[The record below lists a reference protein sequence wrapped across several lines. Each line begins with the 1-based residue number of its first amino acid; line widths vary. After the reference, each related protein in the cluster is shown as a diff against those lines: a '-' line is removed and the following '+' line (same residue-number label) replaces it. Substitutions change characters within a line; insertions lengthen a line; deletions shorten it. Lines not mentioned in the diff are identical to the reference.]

1 MAESMNEVKHR
12 IASTKNTRQITEAMQ
27 MVQTVK
33 LNQIQGQTA
42 TYNEYVAKI
51 KAVVM
56 HLAESHLLDSQAP
69 SKTQDQGKKG
79 PTAYLV
85 ITSDRGMVGSYNS
98 NALRGTN
105 RFIADHTPNADDYVI
120 LAVGG
125 TGADF
130 YKKNGANVAYEY
142 RGVSDIPTFQ
152 EVKGIVKTITQMYND
167 QLFSELYVC
176 YNHFVNRVRSDFRVE
191 KLLPMD
197 RESIEQS
204 MSGADG
210 AGASIKTEALTAEYE
225 VEPSEQEVL
234 HAILP
239 QYSESLVYGAILDAK
254 TAEHSSSSMA
264 MKAATD
270 NADDL
275 ISSLELKYNRARQAA
290 ITTEITEITGGQE
303 ALNH

>member
-1 MAESMNEVKHR
+1 MAGMNEVKHR
-12 IASTKNTRQITEAMQ
+12 IASTKSTRQITEAME

-33 LNQIQGQTA
+33 LNQIQGQTE
-42 TYNEYVAKI
+42 TYNTYVSKI
-51 KAVVM
+51 KSVVM
-56 HLAESHLLDSQAP
+56 HLAQSHMLDNHKP
-69 SKTQDQGKKG
+69 SRNKADNSKGK
-79 PTAYLV
+79 TAYLV

-98 NALRGTN
+98 SVLRGTN
-105 RFIADHTPNADDYVI
+105 RFIEQHTPNQDDYVI
-120 LAVGG
+120 MAVGG

-130 YKKNGANVAYEY
+130 YKKNGANIAYEY
-142 RGVSDIPTFQ
+142 RGVSDIPTFN
-152 EVKGIVKTITQMYND
+152 EVKGIVKAVSQMYND
-167 QLFSELYVC
+167 GVFTELYVC
-176 YNHFVNRVRSDFRVE
+176 YNHFVNRVKSDYRAE

-204 MSGADG
+204 MNGAEG
-210 AGASIKTEALTAEYE
+210 AGSDVKTKVLSAEYE
-225 VEPSEQEVL
+225 VEPSEEEVL
-234 HAILP
+234 NAILP
-239 QYSESLVYGAILDAK
+239 QYAESLVYGAILDAK